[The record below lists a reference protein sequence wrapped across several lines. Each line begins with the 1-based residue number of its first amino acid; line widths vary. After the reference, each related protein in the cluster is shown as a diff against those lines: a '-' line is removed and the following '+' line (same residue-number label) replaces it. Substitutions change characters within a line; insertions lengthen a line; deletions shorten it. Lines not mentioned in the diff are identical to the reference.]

1 LREREGSGVDGW
13 SERLHEREG
22 LRDKG
27 KRERKIRGEKV
38 RERRL
43 IQRRGVRGR
52 GGDKRR

>member
-1 LREREGSGVDGW
+1 LR
-13 SERLHEREG
+13 EREG

-27 KRERKIRGEKV
+27 KRERNMGGEKV

>member
-1 LREREGSGVDGW
+1 LR
-13 SERLHEREG
+13 EREG

-27 KRERKIRGEKV
+27 KRERRMGGEKV

-43 IQRRGVRGR
+43 IGRRGVRGR